1 MNLRFQ
7 LKKMIRSLQYRVAF
21 LISSV
26 CVCLALFLEVWKNRG
41 VDRFA
46 VVSASEAVCGYG
58 LSYGWKI
65 FSAIWPFLIVLA
77 CSTSYVSEKK
87 NRCVSVIL
95 VRTNWKSYLRGKLAV
110 SAIGSMSV
118 VLIPLL
124 LNMLLCYFIFP
135 NNLNLSWGAYED
147 NMYEI
152 SLLGENLFYSSVN
165 PQYLF

>member
-26 CVCLALFLEVWKNRG
+26 CVCLALFLEVWKSRG

-95 VRTNWKSYLRGKLAV
+95 VRTNWKSYLRGKLVV

-135 NNLNLSWGAYED
+135 NNLNLSWGC
-147 NMYEI
+147 I
-152 SLLGENLFYSSVN
+152 
-165 PQYLF
+165 

>member
-87 NRCVSVIL
+87 ESVCVGNFGADKLEKLSSWKIGGVS
-95 VRTNWKSYLRGKLAV
+95 NW
-110 SAIGSMSV
+110 
-118 VLIPLL
+118 
-124 LNMLLCYFIFP
+124 
-135 NNLNLSWGAYED
+135 
-147 NMYEI
+147 
-152 SLLGENLFYSSVN
+152 
-165 PQYLF
+165 

>member
-26 CVCLALFLEVWKNRG
+26 CVCLALFLEVWKSRG

-65 FSAIWPFLIVLA
+65 FSAILA
-77 CSTSYVSEKK
+77 IFDRACMFHGGMCTEEKESVCVGNFGADKLEKLSSWKIGGVS
-87 NRCVSVIL
+87 
-95 VRTNWKSYLRGKLAV
+95 NW
-110 SAIGSMSV
+110 
-118 VLIPLL
+118 
-124 LNMLLCYFIFP
+124 
-135 NNLNLSWGAYED
+135 
-147 NMYEI
+147 
-152 SLLGENLFYSSVN
+152 
-165 PQYLF
+165 

>member
-26 CVCLALFLEVWKNRG
+26 CVCLALFLEVWKSRG

-95 VRTNWKSYLRGKLAV
+95 VRTN
-110 SAIGSMSV
+110 
-118 VLIPLL
+118 
-124 LNMLLCYFIFP
+124 
-135 NNLNLSWGAYED
+135 
-147 NMYEI
+147 
-152 SLLGENLFYSSVN
+152 
-165 PQYLF
+165 

>member
-118 VLIPLL
+118 VLIISFPYTAKEKLSTKSKKAAISRLL
-124 LNMLLCYFIFP
+124 LFHCDLKSLSINLYFQCY
-135 NNLNLSWGAYED
+135 
-147 NMYEI
+147 
-152 SLLGENLFYSSVN
+152 
-165 PQYLF
+165 Q

>member
-1 MNLRFQ
+1 MNVCIIRAGSYKNQIGSGRKGKHMNLRFQ

-26 CVCLALFLEVWKNRG
+26 CVCLALFLEVWKSRG

-77 CSTSYVSEKK
+77 CSTSYISEKK

-124 LNMLLCYFIFP
+124 FNMLLCYFIFP
-135 NNLNLSWGAYED
+135 
-147 NMYEI
+147 
-152 SLLGENLFYSSVN
+152 LFFY
-165 PQYLF
+165 